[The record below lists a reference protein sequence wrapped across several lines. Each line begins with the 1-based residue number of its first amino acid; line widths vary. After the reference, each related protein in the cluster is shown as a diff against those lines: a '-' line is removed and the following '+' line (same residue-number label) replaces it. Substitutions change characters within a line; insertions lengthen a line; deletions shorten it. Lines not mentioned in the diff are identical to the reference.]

1 MGYRILVPPPG
12 IEPRHPALEVWS
24 FNRSTSKE
32 VSGALDFKAEET
44 ETLQSGFTDSKGY
57 ANFRS

>member
-12 IEPRHPALEVWS
+12 IEPRRPAVEVWS
-24 FNRSTSKE
+24 FNPSTSKE

-44 ETLQSGFTDSKGY
+44 ETLQSGFTMGY